1 MSALAPMP
9 QQTQL
14 GAAVVAHLDAQL
26 ASARRLLDAILRQ
39 GAATRRQEVETVL
52 RCLTEIQGEME
63 RRAALEQDRTTLLV
77 HAAAHLGRPAHEV
90 TLDALGTLIA
100 PAEAAA
106 ARDRS
111 AELRGLLAE
120 IQREHLTNRALMRQ
134 ELAFLDH
141 LVRLFNADD
150 GAGATYGPG
159 GAAGAGATAPGRPA
173 AAAPAPAHRVLDL
186 RA

>member
-1 MSALAPMP
+1 VSALAPAVQSTP
-9 QQTQL
+9 L
-14 GAAVVAHLDAQL
+14 GAAVLAHLDAQL
-26 ASARRLLDAILRQ
+26 ASGRRLLDAILRQ

-52 RCLTEIQGEME
+52 HCLTEIQGEME
-63 RRAALEQDRTTLLV
+63 RRGRLEQDRTNLLV
-77 HAAAHLGRPAHEV
+77 HAAGQLSRPAHEV
-90 TLDALGTLIA
+90 TLDALSLLLS
-100 PAEAAA
+100 PAEATAA
-106 ARDRS
+106 HERS

-120 IQREHLTNRALMRQ
+120 IQREHQTNRSLMRQ

-159 GAAGAGATAPGRPA
+159 GAAGGTAANGTP
-173 AAAPAPAHRVLDL
+173 APAPVATHRVLDM